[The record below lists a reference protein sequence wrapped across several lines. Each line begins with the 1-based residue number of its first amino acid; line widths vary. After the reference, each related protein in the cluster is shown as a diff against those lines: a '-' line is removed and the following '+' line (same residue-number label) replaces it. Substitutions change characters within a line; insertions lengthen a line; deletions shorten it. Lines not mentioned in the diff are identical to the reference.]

1 MAIDKAEVERLVNQQ
16 KYAELKRELQQLDQD
31 ELDNL
36 NAQLVG
42 YRELESVTEALL
54 ATRQRTFESLEK
66 EYDKLTTIMQVETDR
81 IAKQEVGNQ
90 LRDVAVQMKEEELRV
105 LREVMAGQDS
115 LTVAQKDKLKDLKKE
130 LAQRIRIRDAHQ
142 RVQSIVGKTNPLLE
156 KARNKMDDFKAA
168 AEEGA
173 GAMASI
179 AMDSAQAGLK
189 GAISAGQGLFDKV
202 VSVVKDL
209 IFGLDEATK
218 AFERQFQVGEEYT
231 ESIESQYKALNEY
244 GVSIEDVTKTQ
255 GALIQGFTDFTMLS
269 KEQRDV
275 LTESANVMQ
284 ELGIQQEDF
293 ATIVQNSTKAFGM
306 SIYEAEESVR
316 ELAAT
321 ARELGRAPGEMAAE
335 FAKAGPRLAKF
346 GSDATQTFKELARVA
361 KLTGMEIDKLLNM
374 TDKFDTFEGAATQAG
389 QLNAA
394 LGGNFVNAMEMMTA
408 TDPVERFEMLRGSLL
423 DAGLTFDDMSYYQ
436 RKFFAESMG
445 IDSVNDLALMMSG
458 NMDSLAGSTQKSAE
472 ELEAEAERAREL
484 QTFME
489 QLQIILVE
497 NSEEFMKLAGF
508 VEKGVKFLAEF
519 GHLIPKLVKLMVL
532 LKVTTF
538 LLSIAQM
545 GLAIANMTSAKGAK
559 KAGIAMFPLAV
570 ALVLSPQLL
579 LFGSPSMV
587 VIAMFALALGLFA
600 VGRAGETAS
609 PGLTIVAGLL
619 PVIAAS
625 IFLVAMGASM
635 MALAFAELNTAQL
648 IAINVALLGFAAA
661 LYFLVPALISAG
673 ASATVASPG
682 LAILSGVILA
692 IGASVFMA
700 AAGVALMALG
710 MSEMFKHMDVE
721 KMMTFTVFT
730 GILVLGAPY
739 FMIAG
744 YGLLTMAAG
753 AVALAMGLALIKTA
767 DLEAIAKFAEGIAN
781 IELGAMREL
790 VSLIREV
797 GEAMSE
803 MPTESAITLTG
814 TMNAAAEAA
823 RAAEILVRGGGLS
836 NNNNSTNNIRSSGGN
851 LGTINLTFN
860 NEMFEDKVID
870 LVDDEFGHLMAEG
883 ARGE

>member
-1 MAIDKAEVERLVNQQ
+1 MAIDKDEVERLVNQQ
-16 KYAELKRELQQLDQD
+16 KYAELKRELK
-31 ELDNL
+31 ELDETELNNL
-36 NAQLVG
+36 KSQLQG
-42 YRELESVTEALL
+42 HQELLSVTEALV
-54 ATRQRTFESLEK
+54 ATRQRNMINLQAELDSLQQ
-66 EYDKLTTIMQVETDR
+66 IVQVETDR
-81 IAKQEVGNQ
+81 TVKQEMANQ
-90 LRDVAVQMKEEELRV
+90 LRETAVEIER
-105 LREVMAGQDS
+105 R
-115 LTVAQKDKLKDLKKE
+115 KLKEMEEQLITQGSISTVEKDALKDQQEKLQAAE
-130 LAQRIRIRDAHQ
+130 RSRDAHQ
-142 RVQSIVGKTNPLLE
+142 RIQSIMNKSSPVFE
-156 KARNKMDDFKAA
+156 KMRNIMDDVKAA
-168 AEEGA
+168 IEEGA
-173 GAMASI
+173 GAMASL
-179 AMDSAQAGLK
+179 ALHATKVGLDK
-189 GAISAGQGLFDKV
+189 MISAGQPLFDKV

-231 ESIESQYKALNEY
+231 QSIESQYKALNEY

-361 KLTGMEIDKLLNM
+361 KITGMEIDKLLNM

-445 IDSVNDLALMMSG
+445 LDSVNDLALMMSG
-458 NMDSLAGSTQKSAE
+458 NMDALAGSTQKSAE
-472 ELEAEAERAREL
+472 ELEAEAERARDL

-497 NSEEFMKLAGF
+497 NSEEFLKLAEYI
-508 VEKGVKFLAEF
+508 EKGVKFLAEF
-519 GHLIPKLVKLMVL
+519 GEYIPIFVKSMVA
-532 LKVTTF
+532 LKAATIAV
-538 LLSIAQM
+538 SIAQL
-545 GLAIANMTSAKGAK
+545 GLAIANVASGTTAKVASRGLYLVAGA
-559 KAGIAMFPLAV
+559 IALMGLAFM
-570 ALVLSPQLL
+570 
-579 LFGSPSMV
+579 FGSPSMV
-587 VIAMFALALGLFA
+587 VMAMFALALGLFA

-625 IFLVAMGASM
+625 IFIVSAGIAL
-635 MALAFAELNTAQL
+635 MALAFKDLNPAQL
-648 IAINVALLGFAAA
+648 LAISVNLVIFSIA
-661 LYFLVPALISAG
+661 LYKLVPALIAAG
-673 ASATVASPG
+673 ASATAASPG

-692 IGASVFMA
+692 IGASIFMA

-710 MSEMFKHMDVE
+710 LSEMFKYMDIE
-721 KMMTFTVFT
+721 KMMAFTVFV
-730 GILVLGAPY
+730 GVLVLGAPY
-739 FMIAG
+739 FAVAG
-744 YGLLTMAAG
+744 YGLLIMAAG
-753 AVALAMGLALIKTA
+753 ALGLAGALALIETA
-767 DLEAIAKFAEGIAN
+767 DLEAIAKFAESIAN
-781 IELGAMREL
+781 IELDSMREL
-790 VSLIREV
+790 VTLIEQV
-797 GEAMSE
+797 AEAMND
-803 MPTESAITLTG
+803 MPTESAVTLTG

-823 RAAEILVRGGGLS
+823 KAAEILVRGGGI
-836 NNNNSTNNIRSSGGN
+836 TGGGTTQSSSRRGGGD
-851 LGTINLTFN
+851 LGTIKITFD

-870 LVDDEFGHLMAEG
+870 LVDNEYGELMAEG